1 MFVSDN
7 KLISIRQYFKNEL
20 ENRFEAREIDNLYFL
35 INDVIFERNKIQ
47 SNSPEE
53 RCTETELLFWNKVI
67 KRLKTSEPIQYI
79 LGFQEFYGL
88 KFKVSPAVLI
98 PRPETEELVQL
109 ILDENQKNHLNVI
122 DIGTGSGCIP
132 VALKKNRESWN
143 IMAADISETALEI
156 AQTNALENK
165 TNIQFLQLDALS
177 TPWALQPMEL
187 DIMVSNP
194 PYIPES
200 DKSKMAKNVLEFE
213 PNLALF
219 VDDESP
225 IIFYEIIA
233 ENAFQLLKKGGRI
246 YFEIHEELSQLIVK
260 NLELNHFRNIRV
272 VQDLQGKNRIITAI
286 K

>member
-1 MFVSDN
+1 MFVRDN

-20 ENRFEAREIDNLYFL
+20 ENRFEAREIDNLYFF

-53 RCTETELLFWNKVI
+53 RCNETELLFWNKVI

-88 KFKVSPAVLI
+88 KFKVTPDVLI

-109 ILDENQKNHLNVI
+109 ILDENQKDNLKVI

-132 VALKKNRESWN
+132 IALKKNRKSWN
-143 IMAADISETALEI
+143 IVAVDISETALDI
-156 AQTNALENK
+156 AETNALENEAS
-165 TNIQFLQLDALS
+165 IQFLQFDALS
-177 TPWALQPMEL
+177 SKWSILTSEV
-187 DIMVSNP
+187 DIVVSNP
-194 PYIPES
+194 PYIPEA
-200 DKSKMAKNVLEFE
+200 DKSKMEKNVLDFE
-213 PNLALF
+213 PDLALF

-225 IIFYEIIA
+225 IIFYERIA
-233 ENAFQLLKKGGRI
+233 ENARNLLKKGGRI
-246 YFEIHEELSQLIVK
+246 YFEIHEELSSLIVR
-260 NLELNHFRNIRV
+260 NLELNHFNNIRV
-272 VQDLQGKNRIITAI
+272 IRDLQGKDRIITAI

>member
-1 MFVSDN
+1 MFVRDN

-20 ENRFEAREIDNLYFL
+20 ENRFEAREIDNLYFF

-53 RCTETELLFWNKVI
+53 RCNETELLFWNKVI

-88 KFKVSPAVLI
+88 KFKVTPDVLI

-109 ILDENQKNHLNVI
+109 ILDENQKDNLKVI

-132 VALKKNRESWN
+132 IALKKNRKSWN
-143 IMAADISETALEI
+143 IVAVDISETALDI
-156 AQTNALENK
+156 AETNALENEAS
-165 TNIQFLQLDALS
+165 IQFLQFDALS
-177 TPWALQPMEL
+177 SKWSILTSEV
-187 DIMVSNP
+187 DIVVSNP
-194 PYIPES
+194 PYIPEA
-200 DKSKMAKNVLEFE
+200 DKSKMEKNVLDFE
-213 PNLALF
+213 PDLALF

-225 IIFYEIIA
+225 IIFYERIA
-233 ENAFQLLKKGGRI
+233 ENARNLLKKGGRI
-246 YFEIHEELSQLIVK
+246 YFEIHEELSSLTVR
-260 NLELNHFRNIRV
+260 NLELNHFNNIRV
-272 VQDLQGKNRIITAI
+272 IRDLQGKDRIITAI